1 MEMGEKMKK
10 FIFGVL
16 VVGIL
21 AALVLGISYYFN
33 EEHPTDLDSSNLES
47 VGDLF
52 KEEDGYD
59 IEDDFSKEIKEI
71 DIVSLNGAFTIE
83 KASFD
88 GIKIKNKSYR
98 NIDYDFT
105 DGKLKVEDTKS
116 KEEVHSIESLL
127 KKDIGKVKICSK
139 NPEEIYLKINQMN
152 GALAVDSRLKK
163 MEIDV
168 VNGYLS
174 VNSEDSFDTA
184 VQEINGAAEIDMD
197 KIDSRIKIERVNG
210 EVKLSFDDVNS
221 FQINN
226 FDKTLGSG
234 RDLIDFGTVNGFL
247 KIDE

>member
-1 MEMGEKMKK
+1 MKK

-116 KEEVHSIESLL
+116 KEEVHSIESLF
-127 KKDIGKVKICSK
+127 KKDIGKVKIYSK